1 MSFLNTDAIIYVIDS
16 QDDEYFEESKAQ
28 FHKLLVHPTLKNA
41 TILIF
46 ANKQYLQGAKD
57 VNRLIQ
63 DYEFD
68 KIKNHSPKGEETMTK
83 ISVFQLFF
91 NYKIIDSYGYNI
103 FEINN
108 FLNQLNPEE
117 DKITLKFFYFNIL
130 I

>member
-1 MSFLNTDAIIYVIDS
+1 MSFLNTYAIIYVIDS
-16 QDDEYFEESKAQ
+16 PDDEYFEESKAQ
-28 FHKLLVHPTLKNA
+28 FHKLLVLKNS

-46 ANKQYLQGAKD
+46 ANKQYLPGAKD

>member
-117 DKITLKFFYFNIL
+117 DKITLKFLYFNIL

>member
-28 FHKLLVHPTLKNA
+28 FHKLLVLKNA

-46 ANKQYLQGAKD
+46 ANKQYLPGAKD

-68 KIKNHSPKGEETMTK
+68 KTKNHSPKGEETMTK